1 VNVLDGAFAAAV
13 KEAVALNSQDMDAL
27 TRTTRINLLL
37 DFYESLLTD
46 KQRSMLIYYYH
57 DDFSL
62 GEIASEL
69 GVSRQAVYDNLKR
82 AESALEHYESK
93 LRLLARH
100 ERLQSFAERLE
111 AGISSISMEES
122 DREMLLETIG
132 GFRRTE
138 GVAGPK
144 SVE

>member
-1 VNVLDGAFAAAV
+1 M
-13 KEAVALNSQDMDAL
+13 NSQDMDAL

-82 AESALEHYESK
+82 AESALENYESK

-100 ERLQSFAERLE
+100 ERLQSFAEQLE
-111 AGISSISMEES
+111 ADIASSSMENRDKEK
-122 DREMLLETIG
+122 LLETIG
-132 GFRRTE
+132 GFRSAE
-138 GVAGPK
+138 GVAGTK

>member
-1 VNVLDGAFAAAV
+1 
-13 KEAVALNSQDMDAL
+13 MDAL

-100 ERLQSFAERLE
+100 ERLQSFAEQLE
-111 AGISSISMEES
+111 ADITSSSMES
-122 DREMLLETIG
+122 RDREKLLGIIG
-132 GFRRTE
+132 GFRRAE
-138 GVAGPK
+138 GVAGTK
-144 SVE
+144 SAE